1 MRWQINVFFIG
12 EDVRKNHFFVFYAYG
27 YRACVIEELFRKE
40 QNTEKNESKNR
51 NSLKS
56 ARKRELPE
64 ST

>member
-27 YRACVIEELFRKE
+27 YQACVIEELFRKE